1 MTQSP
6 SAFAPP
12 SRAALA
18 LTAECIERFGLIE
31 KGERVAV
38 GLSGGKDSWLLWST
52 LQTLRSQGQLD
63 CELTAVHLDQ
73 HQPGYDRETFEA
85 ACRQFDCDCEI
96 ISEDTWS
103 RVEAALKP
111 GQLPCAVCS
120 RLRRGVLNRWCAET
134 GHHKLALGHHL
145 QDALETLLMNL
156 LYGRRL
162 EPMAPLRR
170 GDRTAVATIRP
181 LLLVPE
187 AKVKAWVEQH
197 GVLVVPCPVCDNQ
210 EGAKRAEI
218 GLWIDGLRQRQPFLD
233 DAVRAAIYRSDV
245 PERLGV
251 HRSVAE
257 GDCAA
262 HADAAAW
269 LGTPPG
275 ALAVP
280 DEAANNWRSA

>member
-6 SAFAPP
+6 TEFAPP

-18 LTAECIERFGLIE
+18 LTAECIERFGLIA

-38 GLSGGKDSWLLWST
+38 GLSGGKDSWLLWSA
-52 LQTLRSQGQLD
+52 LQTLRGLGRLD

-73 HQPGYDRETFEA
+73 HQPGYDRATFEA
-85 ACRQFDCDCEI
+85 ACRQFGCDCEI
-96 ISEDTWS
+96 VSVDTWS
-103 RVEAALKP
+103 RVEAALQP

-120 RLRRGVLNRWCAET
+120 RLRRGVLNRWCDET

-162 EPMAPLRR
+162 EPMAPIRR
-170 GDRTAVATIRP
+170 GDRTEVATIRP

-187 AKVKAWVEQH
+187 AKVKAWAEQH
-197 GVLVVPCPVCDNQ
+197 RVLVVPCPVCDNQ

-218 GLWIDGLRQRQPFLD
+218 GLWIDGLRLRQPFLD

-251 HRSVAE
+251 HRPAAE
-257 GDCAA
+257 GDCAVRS
-262 HADAAAW
+262 DAEAW
-269 LGTPPG
+269 LQAPTAALG
-275 ALAVP
+275 AIEDTVSA
-280 DEAANNWRSA
+280 WRSA